1 MTFDP
6 NAIQAY
12 LNERE
17 KFYKPNDQTTATV
30 DPAQLQAAVEQA
42 VAGDVA
48 TRVQTAVDTAVPR
61 ALSSINVLR
70 ADGTVKLTGNID
82 ADGHTVVNL
91 AHAGSWKRV
100 FPERKQIKIARL
112 ITREF

>member
-30 DPAQLQAAVEQA
+30 DPAQLRAAVEQA
-42 VAGDVA
+42 VADDVA

-91 AHAGSWKRV
+91 ARPSASHHAATNNKGN
-100 FPERKQIKIARL
+100 E
-112 ITREF
+112 